1 MTYLSEAIASMVH
14 GMQSLDLSQCSITS
28 KGVIRLMDGVSKNH
42 IMPNTLHT
50 LNLSGNTLK
59 GEELLVSRI
68 IRHSSYDFSLCGRF
82 YYTLVKS

>member
-68 IRHSSYDFSLCGRF
+68 IRHSSHDFSLCGRF